1 MAMLQVVAPPRSGEK
16 RRREAALPPTV
27 KRTRF
32 LSDFDVEEM
41 LCTVLTIAEDLSLLL
56 NLTKDICLDTH
67 CRQCNPVEFNTL
79 CEKLRLIEHSLSSS
93 NERPSVLAV
102 QAMCKDLYDVLK
114 YILEKHYVDFAQ
126 LGMDHLV
133 LAVRHQFVQFMLE
146 SSLN

>member
-1 MAMLQVVAPPRSGEK
+1 MGMLQVVAPPRSGEK
-16 RRREAALPPTV
+16 RRREAALPATA

-41 LCTVLTIAEDLSLLL
+41 LCTVLTITEDLSLLL

-67 CRQCNPVEFNTL
+67 CRQCNQQHQRAPT
-79 CEKLRLIEHSLSSS
+79 
-93 NERPSVLAV
+93 VLAV

-114 YILEKHYVDFAQ
+114 YILEKHYIDFAQ